1 MGSYERQVCRLEC
14 YLSAFESAHTASLA
28 ARLRVWQTE
37 RSSDSEPRL
46 SVLLSLR
53 TIVCLPKLR
62 LERLVAA
69 SLRDLYDIK
78 CRLNRRLEH
87 LSPQCKAGEGEG
99 EWGGGEEGDREGKEE
114 GEQGGMG
121 KRKVG
126 DVDGVGKV

>member
-1 MGSYERQVCRLEC
+1 M
-14 YLSAFESAHTASLA
+14 
-28 ARLRVWQTE
+28 
-37 RSSDSEPRL
+37 
-46 SVLLSLR
+46 
-53 TIVCLPKLR
+53 PKLR

-99 EWGGGEEGDREGKEE
+99 NGE
-114 GEQGGMG
+114 GERKETGRGKRRGSRGGMG